1 MAEVILRGLEMKR
14 ESKSFTDSL
23 YAVLTGAGLFSG
35 PKYRLS
41 AVSGMAFIFSVHER
55 LLPLSVTAYGEWGTV
70 HKRAA
75 DSLGIF
81 TVTDAGRTRHPTFK
95 KYQQDAV
102 KWIKSSLDRGLGA
115 VYWLPEFGVIHG
127 YDDADRIFYVQD
139 GYSAESKIVLYDN
152 FGINFTPFWYAQMF
166 GGKVDIGEKDMVL
179 EALRMALDD
188 WETPHPVP
196 RTAASLPEGRLIRIL
211 SMRWGKG
218 ILTRLAPF
226 MFGMPFG
233 ARGRKSCFFAGG
245 GAHVSGIAGS
255 GDMLRAACGHDG
267 AAGAL
272 DRFRERG
279 PNAQPGEHSGP
290 DRGAEGGGEAG
301 GAGDGRFRKHLR
313 PISGFETVDGS
324 AMGTAYRKINGREK
338 LWPKS
343 S

>member
-41 AVSGMAFIFSVHER
+41 ALSGMAFIFSVHER

-196 RTAASLPEGRLIRIL
+196 PNRSIASGRKAYSYFIHALEQGDFDSFGAVYVLDAFRGSRNEIMLFLQDAALVFPGLQEAATCYEQIVGLMEPPERWTVSANRGRTLGQESIPALIGVLKEAEKLEERAMGVFKSISVQYPDL
-211 SMRWGKG
+211 KRSTVPRWG
-218 ILTRLAPF
+218 LHT
-226 MFGMPFG
+226 
-233 ARGRKSCFFAGG
+233 AR
-245 GAHVSGIAGS
+245 
-255 GDMLRAACGHDG
+255 
-267 AAGAL
+267 
-272 DRFRERG
+272 
-279 PNAQPGEHSGP
+279 
-290 DRGAEGGGEAG
+290 
-301 GAGDGRFRKHLR
+301 
-313 PISGFETVDGS
+313 
-324 AMGTAYRKINGREK
+324 
-338 LWPKS
+338 
-343 S
+343 

>member
-41 AVSGMAFIFSVHER
+41 ALSGMAFIFSVHER

-196 RTAASLPEGRLIRIL
+196 PNRSIASGRKAYSYFIHALEQGDFD
-211 SMRWGKG
+211 S
-218 ILTRLAPF
+218 
-226 MFGMPFG
+226 FG
-233 ARGRKSCFFAGG
+233 AVYVWDAFRGSRTEIMFFFAGG

-255 GDMLRAACGHDG
+255 GGMLRAACGHDG
-267 AAGAL
+267 TAGAL

-279 PNAQPGEHSGP
+279 PNAQPGEHSGLI
-290 DRGAEGGGEAG
+290 GVL
-301 GAGDGRFRKHLR
+301 K
-313 PISGFETVDGS
+313 ETEKLEER
-324 AMGTAYRKINGREK
+324 AMGVFRSISVQYPDLKRSTVPRWGLHTAR
-338 LWPKS
+338 
-343 S
+343 